1 MVVVIS
7 GVFVLVS
14 LAIDTQV
21 LEILLGLE
29 GMDIHL

>member
-1 MVVVIS
+1 
-7 GVFVLVS
+7 VLVS
-14 LAIDTQV
+14 LAIDTPV

>member
-14 LAIDTQV
+14 LAIDTPV